1 MFNRAIH
8 FFYPDIKKEE
18 CLKFSLLG
26 LALFLILGSYWAL
39 RILKEFMIYKVAFP
53 TTLGWPVGYGREI
66 IPWIKTITPFINVLI
81 IIIYTKLVDIVE
93 KQRLFYI
100 FCSCY
105 AFIFFIIACVLIIN
119 DFYGP
124 STIGAHTLATVGVIS
139 YFATES
145 YGSLLIVL
153 FWSFT
158 ISVTKKNEATRG
170 FPFIVSIAQIGSI
183 IGSASTLFLHLPD
196 WPIYILCSISMIAIS
211 FIIHLVVTKIPADN
225 LTSDVQEKKQ
235 TPDLF
240 AGIRL
245 LTTQPYLFGI
255 FLVST
260 LYEIAKIIIDYQM
273 NSQADIIGINFKWFI
288 GFFGVC
294 VNIVSFLI
302 ALLGTSYIMKRFGL
316 QFCLLLYPICFGISV
331 MFLYLYFQSHPSPE
345 NLLWATFIV
354 MVIISAMGYAIN
366 NPTKDMMYIPTS
378 NDVKFKVKGIT
389 DTIGSRATKAAGMQI
404 GRYLNVS
411 GQPIASIQN
420 LMSYGTIIC
429 FGIIGVWLVAAIYVG
444 KKNKQLN
451 HDGKIIG

>member
-1 MFNRAIH
+1 MFNHAIK

-18 CLKFSLLG
+18 YLKFCLLG
-26 LALFLILGSYWAL
+26 LTLFLILGSYWAL

-53 TTLGWPVGYGREI
+53 TSLGWRVGYGREI
-66 IPWIKTITPFINVLI
+66 IPWIKTVTPFINILI

-93 KQRLFYI
+93 KHKLFYI
-100 FCSCY
+100 FCSFY
-105 AFIFFIIACVLIIN
+105 ALIFSIIGCILVIN

-124 STIGAHTLATVGVIS
+124 AAIGSSVLATVGIIS

-170 FPFIVSIAQIGSI
+170 FPFIVTIAQVGSI

-196 WPIYILCSISMIAIS
+196 WPIYIFCSMLMMMVS
-211 FIIHLVVTKIPADN
+211 FMIHLIMIKIPAHN
-225 LTSDVQEKKQ
+225 LVSDVEEKKHK
-235 TPDLF
+235 PDLF

-294 VNIVSFLI
+294 VNVVSFLI
-302 ALLGTSYIMKRFGL
+302 ALLGTSYIIKKFGL

-331 MFLYLYFQSHPSPE
+331 MFLYLYYQSNPSPE

-354 MVIISAMGYAIN
+354 MVIISAMGYAIS

-378 NDVKFKVKGIT
+378 NDAKFKVKGIT
-389 DTIGSRATKAAGMQI
+389 DTIGSRTTKAAGMQI
-404 GRYLNVS
+404 GRYLNVP
-411 GQPIASIQN
+411 GQPTASIQN
-420 LMSYGTIIC
+420 LMSYGTIIS
-429 FGIIGVWLVAAIYVG
+429 FGIIGVWLIAAIYVG

-451 HDGKIIG
+451 EDGKIVG